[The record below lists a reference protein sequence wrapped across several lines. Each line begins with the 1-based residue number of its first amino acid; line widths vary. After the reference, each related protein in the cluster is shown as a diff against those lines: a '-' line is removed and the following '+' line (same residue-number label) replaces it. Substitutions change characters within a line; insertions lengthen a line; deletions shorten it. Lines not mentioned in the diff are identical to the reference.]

1 MIPTAIRR
9 SKRRS
14 ARLSTWHRSGR
25 DGATTA
31 KFQFRRPAPLQC
43 RRSHPL
49 ISDVPFADELF
60 SRHVEVVPYRAEW
73 AHEGAQLVAQL
84 RDRLPDAQS
93 IVHIGSTSVPGL
105 PAKDCLD
112 VMVQV
117 RDLAECDVA
126 RTLKSAGY
134 RRRPE
139 SWNSEEISYAVT
151 HQKLVFAQPSDGR
164 TTRVGSQRSRLMW
177 VQHRQEW
184 ALRGG
189 AHGRRQ
195 LMPVRRS
202 LAARSVGICHSRSV
216 G

>member
-1 MIPTAIRR
+1 M
-9 SKRRS
+9 
-14 ARLSTWHRSGR
+14 
-25 DGATTA
+25 
-31 KFQFRRPAPLQC
+31 
-43 RRSHPL
+43 
-49 ISDVPFADELF
+49 PFADELF

-151 HQKLVFAQPSDGR
+151 HQKLVFAPAVGGRSCNIHVRKHGGTNVRYALLFRDYLSENPRAAETWGRFKVRLAQSVVDIYAYGQIKAAAQEILMQSAERWANDQGWQPA
-164 TTRVGSQRSRLMW
+164 
-177 VQHRQEW
+177 E
-184 ALRGG
+184 
-189 AHGRRQ
+189 
-195 LMPVRRS
+195 
-202 LAARSVGICHSRSV
+202 
-216 G
+216 